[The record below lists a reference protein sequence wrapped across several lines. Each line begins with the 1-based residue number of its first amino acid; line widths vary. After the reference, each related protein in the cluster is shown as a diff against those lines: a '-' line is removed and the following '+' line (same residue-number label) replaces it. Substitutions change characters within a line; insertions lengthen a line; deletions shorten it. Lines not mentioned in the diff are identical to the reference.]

1 MIKANYHTHSHYCDG
16 KGDIKEYIEMAISK
30 GLTHLGFSGHA
41 PVPFENT
48 FAISN
53 DKYNDYCSE
62 INRLKEE
69 YSDKIKIFL
78 GLEIDYIPGISD
90 NFSTLINEGNL
101 DYCIGSVH
109 LVNKNKDN
117 NLWFIDGS
125 KQETY
130 DEGLNRVFGGDI
142 KAAVKAFFH
151 QTNDMLTSQHPDILG
166 HFNKVVMHNKERYF
180 SSSDKWFINLVYETL
195 EIVKSTDCVCE
206 INTRGLYKGRY
217 YDYYP
222 SKDIIQIMN
231 DMEIPVVVSTDAH
244 CPDELDKYEGVF
256 EFLKAIKY
264 RHVMY
269 FDKIWREIVF

>member
-53 DKYNDYCSE
+53 DKYNDYCSK

>member
-53 DKYNDYCSE
+53 DKYNDYYSK

-69 YSDKIKIFL
+69 YNDKIKIFL